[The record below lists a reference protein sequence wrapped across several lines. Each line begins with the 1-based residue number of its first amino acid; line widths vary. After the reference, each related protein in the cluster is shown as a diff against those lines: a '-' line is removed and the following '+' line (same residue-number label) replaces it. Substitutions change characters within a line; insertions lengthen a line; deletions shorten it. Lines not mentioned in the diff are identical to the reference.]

1 VDLAFLRVR
10 AGKPF
15 SGADRFALA
24 LGVLCLLAGVL
35 LLALDSG
42 FVVSVVG
49 AGLVGLAGVVFVAL
63 VFLLV
68 GESEDRD
75 YGRRAR

>member
-1 VDLAFLRVR
+1 
-10 AGKPF
+10 
-15 SGADRFALA
+15 
-24 LGVLCLLAGVL
+24 
-35 LLALDSG
+35 
-42 FVVSVVG
+42 VSVVG
-49 AGLVGLAGVVFVAL
+49 AGLVGRAGVVFVAL